1 MQRETK
7 CAPQKFTSRY
17 LLLVCHVGSLHADLP
32 LLTLR
37 KPFGRVEKGKFPKS
51 GDSARDYYYLHKLS
65 TKTHRV
71 STTHTRAILR

>member
-1 MQRETK
+1 MQRATK
-7 CAPQKFTSRY
+7 FAPQKFTSIY
-17 LLLVCHVGSLHADLP
+17 LLFVCHVGPLHADLP

-51 GDSARDYYYLHKLS
+51 GTSPRDYYYLHTLS
-65 TKTHRV
+65 TKTHLV